1 MVKLEK
7 MVLAIFILAQLD
19 FVLVYWFVCVFV
31 CFSKSK
37 PSEKFKSCIF
47 FLSTKLKFF
56 RLFKIC
62 LFN

>member
-7 MVLAIFILAQLD
+7 MVLSRD
-19 FVLVYWFVCVFV
+19 FHLGSVGFCFGLLVCLCVFRNLNLQ
-31 CFSKSK
+31 KSLNLV
-37 PSEKFKSCIF
+37 FF
-47 FLSTKLKFF
+47 FLSTKLKVF